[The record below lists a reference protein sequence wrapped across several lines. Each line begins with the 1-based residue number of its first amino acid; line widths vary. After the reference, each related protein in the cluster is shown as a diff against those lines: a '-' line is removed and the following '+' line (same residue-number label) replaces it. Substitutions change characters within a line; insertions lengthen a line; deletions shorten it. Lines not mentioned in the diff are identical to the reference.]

1 MNYKETSST
10 YETLKKIRNDW
21 GNVNP
26 VTKVIPNK
34 KKNPKIKHKSNLAI
48 LLAPFSDNKFERCS
62 RKRKAFTDTVFDI
75 SYITEVRKCLV
86 VYKYNKCR
94 RLYTYLRYIIKL

>member
-1 MNYKETSST
+1 MNKKVSVSEMNYKEKLPST

-34 KKNPKIKHKSNLAI
+34 KKNPKIKHKSKEN
-48 LLAPFSDNKFERCS
+48 DYEG
-62 RKRKAFTDTVFDI
+62 
-75 SYITEVRKCLV
+75 Y
-86 VYKYNKCR
+86 
-94 RLYTYLRYIIKL
+94 

>member
-1 MNYKETSST
+1 MDKKKLPST

-34 KKNPKIKHKSNLAI
+34 KKNPKIKHKGKEN
-48 LLAPFSDNKFERCS
+48 DYE
-62 RKRKAFTDTVFDI
+62 
-75 SYITEVRKCLV
+75 SY
-86 VYKYNKCR
+86 
-94 RLYTYLRYIIKL
+94 